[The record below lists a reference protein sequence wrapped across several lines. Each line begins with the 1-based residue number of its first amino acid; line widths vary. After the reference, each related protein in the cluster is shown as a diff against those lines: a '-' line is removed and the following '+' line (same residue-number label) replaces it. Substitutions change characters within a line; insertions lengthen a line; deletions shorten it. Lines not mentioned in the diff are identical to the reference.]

1 LQALHEAILLM
12 ASDMEKKLGAKMD
25 IDEGGVQV
33 ELPVIG
39 DAAVPAVA
47 PAVAHAVAKNDFFQ
61 LLEAT

>member
-1 LQALHEAILLM
+1 M

-33 ELPVIG
+33 QLPVIG

>member
-1 LQALHEAILLM
+1 M
-12 ASDMEKKLGAKMD
+12 VSDMEKKLGAKMD
-25 IDEGGVQV
+25 IDEGGVV